1 VKTREY
7 GVLFSLA
14 LIWGA
19 SFFFIKVA
27 VEEVAPVTLVAG
39 RLFFSV
45 VVLASVALAQPA
57 LFKGWRRFVGL
68 SVAVAVINYLIP
80 YFGFAW
86 GETRITS
93 GMASILNATTPL
105 WTVLV
110 ASQWPG
116 VNREPLTARRGLG
129 VGVGFVGVAVLV
141 GPGVLSLGGNGAGVL
156 VGFLVVLVAAVAY
169 AFGALLARGYAGS
182 APLVGPLGSQAAA
195 LILVAPLAL
204 VWGIPSHMPS
214 WRAIGAI
221 VTLGALGTGVAY
233 LLYFWLIRHV
243 GATRTT
249 LVTYLLPCTAL
260 IWGALL
266 LSEPVTWNA
275 IAGLAL
281 VLVGTMVTN
290 GTLDGLL
297 FRRRRAKVEMA
308 VELPIPPEVEAVESD
323 VPAE

>member
-1 VKTREY
+1 MKTREY
-7 GVLFSLA
+7 VVLFSLA

-19 SFFFIKVA
+19 SFLFIKLA
-27 VEEVAPVTLVAG
+27 VNEVAPVTLVFG

-45 VVLASVALAQPA
+45 LVLGSVALARPS
-57 LFKGWRRFVGL
+57 LFKGWYRFVGL
-68 SVAVAVINYLIP
+68 SLAVAVINYLIP

-86 GETRITS
+86 GETQIAS

-105 WTVLV
+105 FTVLA

-116 VNREPLTARRGLG
+116 ANREPLTLRRALG
-129 VGVGFVGVAVLV
+129 VAIGFVGVAVLV
-141 GPGVLSLGGNGAGVL
+141 GPGVLNLNGGSTGILLGM
-156 VGFLVVLVAAVAY
+156 LVVLVAAVAY
-169 AFGALLARGYAGS
+169 AFGALLSRGFKGS
-182 APLVGPLGSQAAA
+182 APLVGPLGSQVAA
-195 LILVAPLAL
+195 LVLVAPAAA
-204 VWGIPSHMPS
+204 VWGIPAHIPS

-221 VTLGALGTGVAY
+221 VTLGALGTAVAY
-233 LLYFWLIRHV
+233 LLYFWLINHV

-281 VLVGTMVTN
+281 VLLGTMVTN
-290 GTLDGLL
+290 GTFNGLL
-297 FRRRRAKVEMA
+297 RRQRRSRAGAPVEPPMPPG
-308 VELPIPPEVEAVESD
+308 VETYASD
-323 VPAE
+323 ASAE

>member
-1 VKTREY
+1 
-7 GVLFSLA
+7 
-14 LIWGA
+14 
-19 SFFFIKVA
+19 
-27 VEEVAPVTLVAG
+27 
-39 RLFFSV
+39 
-45 VVLASVALAQPA
+45 
-57 LFKGWRRFVGL
+57 
-68 SVAVAVINYLIP
+68 VINYLIP

-105 WTVLV
+105 FTVLV

-116 VNREPLTARRGLG
+116 VNREPLSARRTLG
-129 VGVGFVGVAVLV
+129 VAVGFVGVAVLV
-141 GPGVLSLGGNGAGVL
+141 GPGVLSLQGRSSGMLAGM
-156 VGFLVVLVAAVAY
+156 LVVLVAAIAY
-169 AFGALLARGYAGS
+169 AFGALLARGYAGA

-195 LILVAPLAL
+195 LILVAPAAI

-221 VTLGALGTGVAY
+221 VTLGSLGTGVAY
-233 LLYFWLIRHV
+233 LLFFWLIRHV

-260 IWGALL
+260 IWGAVL

-281 VLVGTMVTN
+281 VLLGTMVTN
-290 GTLDGLL
+290 GTLDGVAARA
-297 FRRRRAKVEMA
+297 FRVRQRVVGE
-308 VELPIPPEVEAVESD
+308 
-323 VPAE
+323 